1 MLSIKLKIVIAYTL
15 LFGVLLSMFAYI
27 IYHSTE
33 RANIARLDARLKS
46 YAVLLQSEIE
56 EQYSEYHHFNIAEL
70 KAVPSDRLK
79 LPRFQVFDDAGNII
93 IGDTIIAKP
102 GLDLI
107 RSLIKGSD
115 KFEIYRLGRRWSRIY
130 YSPLELEEKT
140 NHILLV
146 SSSLEELHEDLE
158 NLQLLFFIIIPLAL
172 LLAGFSAYLIAKK
185 AFKPVNDIIATA
197 NEISAATL
205 NKRLDIPRANDEIK
219 FLSLTLNSM
228 IERLDKTFRS
238 HRQFIADAS
247 HEIRTPLTVVQTEL
261 ELSLNKIKDKQTS
274 ESIKISLNEIEKLSG
289 LTNSLLTLA
298 RIDASKSALEKSSV
312 RLDELI
318 MECAQKLRWMAEQNK
333 SKINILVDEV
343 VEIEGDN
350 DKIKSII
357 LNLLENA
364 IKYSGDSKEV
374 KIELKQAGRDFVN
387 IFVRD
392 NGEGINQK
400 DIPHLFERFYRSNEI
415 RSTVDGNGL
424 GLAIVKE
431 FVDMHSG
438 KIDVKSRPGETV
450 FTVKLPRAQSIQKG

>member
-15 LFGVLLSMFAYI
+15 LFGLLLSLFAYI
-27 IYHSTE
+27 IYRSTE
-33 RANIARLDARLKS
+33 KANIARLDARLKS

-56 EQYSEYHHFNIAEL
+56 EQYSEAHHFNIAEL

-79 LPRFQVFDDAGNII
+79 LPRFQVFDDEGNVIL
-93 IGDTIIAKP
+93 GDTIIAKP
-102 GLDLI
+102 DMNLVQ
-107 RSLIKGSD
+107 SLLNGSD
-115 KFEIYRLGRRWSRIY
+115 KFRIYRLGRRWSRIY

-172 LLAGFSAYLIAKK
+172 LLAGLSAYLIAKK

-197 NEISAATL
+197 NEISASSL
-205 NKRLDIPRANDEIK
+205 NKRLDIPVANDEVK
-219 FLSLTLNSM
+219 ALSLTLNSM

-238 HRQFIADAS
+238 HRQFIANAS
-247 HEIRTPLTVVQTEL
+247 HELRTPLTIVQTEL
-261 ELSLNKIKDKQTS
+261 ELSLKKIKDEQAS
-274 ESIKISLNEIEKLSG
+274 ESIKISINEIEKLG
-289 LTNSLLTLA
+289 RLTNSLLTLVK
-298 RIDASKSALEKSSV
+298 IDVSKSTLEKNNV

-318 MECAQKLRWMAEQNK
+318 LECAQNLKWLAEQNK
-333 SKINILVDEV
+333 SKISILVDEV
-343 VEIEGDN
+343 IEIEGDS

-364 IKYSGDSKEV
+364 IKYSGESREV
-374 KIELKQAGRDFVN
+374 KIELKQAGHDFVN
-387 IFVRD
+387 IIVSD
-392 NGEGINQK
+392 NGEGINEK
-400 DIPHLFERFYRSNEI
+400 NIPYLFERFYRSDDT
-415 RSTVDGNGL
+415 RSSIDGNGL

-450 FTVKLPRAQSIQKG
+450 FTVKLPLMQII